1 MNKIAKTISEE
12 LQVKEAQVEAAI
24 KLIDEGNTIPFI
36 ARYRKEVTGG
46 LSDEQLRT
54 LGERLNY
61 LRNLEQRKEEVVKS
75 IDEQGKLTDEILQS
89 IAIANTLAEV
99 EDIYR
104 PYKQKKKTRAT
115 VAKAKGLE
123 PLAEIII
130 EQKETRPIQEIAKE
144 YINIESLSEEDKKNK
159 DKVVGTEEDA
169 IQGALDIIA
178 ENISDNPKYR
188 KEIKRQCYREGM
200 IITTATKEEE
210 KSNYEMYYE
219 YSEPLKYIPSHR
231 ILAINRGEKEEFLK
245 VKIEKPEEK
254 ILQYIEKDIIK
265 GETQFTQML
274 KDTILDSFKRL
285 IEPSIDREIRS
296 DLTEKAEDKAIKVFG
311 QNSKQ
316 LLLGAPIKGKT
327 VMGFDPAYR
336 TGCKIAV
343 IDETGKL
350 LDYTTVYPT
359 EPQNDVEGAKK
370 ELLKLIEKDKVDMI
384 AIGNGTA
391 SRESEMFVADMIKE
405 TDRDVHYVIVSEAGA
420 SVYSAS
426 KLATEEYPD
435 INVSIRGA
443 ISIARRLQDPLAEL
457 VKIDP
462 KAIGVG
468 QYQHDVNQK
477 KLAESLTGVVEDSV
491 NKVGV
496 DVNTA
501 TPSLLSYVSGINNT
515 IAKNIV
521 KYRDENG
528 KLKNRKELLKV
539 PKLGKVAFEQCAGF
553 LRIMDGDNPLEIT
566 AVHPESYEATEK
578 LLEKLGFKK
587 EDLKDKIKL
596 DELRQK
602 LKTVDVKNLSQELGI
617 GEMTLT
623 DIISE
628 LSKPGRDPRE
638 DMPKPILRSDV
649 LKLDDLKEG
658 MILTGTVRNVIDF
671 GAFVDI
677 GVKHDGLVHISE
689 MSDKFIKNP
698 SDVVSVGDI
707 VKVKVIKIDKDRQK
721 VGLSMK
727 C

>member
-1 MNKIAKTISEE
+1 MDKIINTIAEE
-12 LQVKEAQVEAAI
+12 LNIKPNQVESTV

-36 ARYRKEVTGG
+36 ARYRKEVTRG
-46 LSDEQLRT
+46 LSDEILRD
-54 LGERLNY
+54 LGERLTY
-61 LRNLEQRKEEVVKS
+61 LRYLEKRKEEIIKS
-75 IDEQGKLTDEILQS
+75 IDEQGKLTDEILQAV
-89 IAIANTLAEV
+89 AIAKILSEV

-123 PLAEIII
+123 PLAKIII
-130 EQKETRPIQEIAKE
+130 EQKEVKPIEEVAKE
-144 YINIESLSEEDKKNK
+144 YVNIDKLSDEDKKNK
-159 DKVVGTEEDA
+159 DKVVATVEDA

-178 ENISDNPKYR
+178 EDISDNAKYR
-188 KEIKRQCYREGM
+188 KEIKRICYREGQVV
-200 IITTATKEEE
+200 TRASKPEE

-219 YSEPLKYIPSHR
+219 YQEAIKFIPSHR

-245 VKIEKPEEK
+245 IKLEKPEEK
-254 ILQYIEKDIIK
+254 ILKYIEKDIIK
-265 GETQFTQML
+265 NTTQFTEML
-274 KDTILDSFKRL
+274 KTTIEDSFKRL
-285 IEPSIDREIRS
+285 IEPSVDREIRS
-296 DLTEKAEDKAIKVFG
+296 DLTEKAEEKAIKVFG
-311 QNSKQ
+311 KNSKQ

-336 TGCKIAV
+336 TGCKIAI

-359 EPQNDVEGAKK
+359 EPQNDVVGAKR
-370 ELLKLIEKDKVDMI
+370 ELLKLIEKDNVDMI

-391 SRESEMFVADMIKE
+391 SRESEMFVADMIKD
-405 TDRDVHYVIVSEAGA
+405 TKRDVHYVIVSEAGA

-528 KLKNRKELLKV
+528 KLKNRKQLLKV

-553 LRIMDGDNPLEIT
+553 LRILDGDNPLEIT
-566 AVHPESYEATEK
+566 AVHPESYEVAEK
-578 LLEKLGFKK
+578 LLNEIGFDKK
-587 EDLKDKIKL
+587 DLKDKEKL
-596 DELRQK
+596 EAIQNK
-602 LKTVDVKNLSQELGI
+602 LKTVDIAKTSTDLNV

-623 DIISE
+623 DIIEE

-649 LKLDDLKEG
+649 LKLEDLKEG
-658 MILTGTVRNVIDF
+658 MVLTGTVRNVIDF

-689 MSDKFIKNP
+689 MSEKFIKNP
-698 SDVVSVGDI
+698 SDIVSVGDV
-707 VKVKVIKIDKDRQK
+707 VKVKVIKIDKERQK

-727 C
+727 V